1 MERVT
6 NIHSVEDSNGDVPME
21 SIDIIDIEEDEV
33 DTGGMAFQVEIL
45 NHTRQELEKRQLVA
59 SLVLL
64 CSIAHALH
72 LLQLLSSSVRSRVN
86 EGYPHREE
94 RRRELMSYLV
104 QTERCRDIIRWR
116 MTKGKNQSNESGQG
130 VRELLRW
137 TEEMDY
143 ILLTA
148 FTEEMNRG
156 NRIGGNWT
164 PEAYAHVVAALVAG
178 GVGEVTKQHVKNRM
192 KTAKEKFSEAFDL
205 FNSLSGFAWNPITR
219 RFEAE
224 DEVWADFI
232 RDKPQATKWRTMQI
246 RHYDLLKGLFG
257 ADRAGG
263 QRAKSGKQ
271 ILKNYENQTIDLN
284 EGGEDTS
291 MHDQEGTTQ
300 EDVQNSAPNVE
311 AFSPASAPSNQSTGT
326 PGSRGTKRKAPM
338 VDLIESQV
346 EKMSVGIGLVAEAL
360 NSSNDISDKLH
371 NVAERQVTVAERQV
385 AATER
390 RNDIYLEQ
398 LTVLRQSRSR
408 VYTEAEVWEL
418 LCELN
423 VMDALRMQCYEF
435 LCTNEQKKRLIFG
448 VPPHM
453 RIQTLFQMM
462 SEAGHK

>member
-130 VRELLRW
+130 VRELLS
-137 TEEMDY
+137 
-143 ILLTA
+143 I
-148 FTEEMNRG
+148 
-156 NRIGGNWT
+156 
-164 PEAYAHVVAALVAG
+164 VAG

-385 AATER
+385 TVAERQVAATER